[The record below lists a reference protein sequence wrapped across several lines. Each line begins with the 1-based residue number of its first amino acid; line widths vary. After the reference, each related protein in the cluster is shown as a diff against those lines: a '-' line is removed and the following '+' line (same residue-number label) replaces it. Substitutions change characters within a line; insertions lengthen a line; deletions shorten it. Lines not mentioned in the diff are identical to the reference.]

1 MRPDTMGGASGPAL
15 ALPGH
20 GDISPARKTGKRSL
34 VLGREPGGSSLA
46 SPGHEGGDRNHGSWD
61 AQHPQDQR
69 CSERRQFWL
78 LLFAQSGWYSCHR
91 LLSAQLG
98 LGVGEADRPTV
109 SRPSKPS
116 VHDHEGLADAGVG
129 RILPRRTV
137 TNTLYPTTSA
147 RAHTDDAYA
156 TSPERDLSSLHSV
169 AIVHDYLNQRGGAER
184 VVLELSDMWP
194 SAPIYTSLYRAGSTF
209 PEFQGRDIR
218 SSLLDHLP
226 VDRGFRN
233 LYPLYPSAFTLLG
246 EIQADVVL
254 ASSSGW
260 AHIARADPRAL
271 HVVYC
276 YTPARWLYGG
286 EHLGGRDDRS
296 LRRAMA
302 RPALGVLQ
310 RVDRKAA
317 LRADLYIAI
326 SQAVQRRIR
335 TTYGIDAALVPPPVD
350 LDRFRPTPRGERL
363 LTVSRLLP
371 YKHVELLVRAATRV
385 GIGLDVVGDGP
396 MLPHLRE
403 IAGPSVKLH
412 GGVEDAAV
420 VELMESCRAVCIA
433 AEEDFGLVAVEA
445 QAAGKPVVAYGAGGS
460 LETVEEGLS
469 GVFFTERTEDSVIAA
484 IAASEHLD
492 ASPQVIAARAR
503 RFSRAAF
510 RARMDQVLE
519 KALERRHS
527 RPAASEQAEG

>member
-1 MRPDTMGGASGPAL
+1 MTNSLQPTAGARGNT
-15 ALPGH
+15 
-20 GDISPARKTGKRSL
+20 GDL
-34 VLGREPGGSSLA
+34 
-46 SPGHEGGDRNHGSWD
+46 N
-61 AQHPQDQR
+61 
-69 CSERRQFWL
+69 
-78 LLFAQSGWYSCHR
+78 
-91 LLSAQLG
+91 
-98 LGVGEADRPTV
+98 
-109 SRPSKPS
+109 
-116 VHDHEGLADAGVG
+116 
-129 RILPRRTV
+129 
-137 TNTLYPTTSA
+137 
-147 RAHTDDAYA
+147 A
-156 TSPERDLSSLHSV
+156 TAPERDPGSLRSI

-194 SAPIYTSLYRAGSTF
+194 AAPIYTSLYRADSTF

-218 SSLLDHLP
+218 STLLDHLP
-226 VDRGFRN
+226 VDRGFRT
-233 LYPLYPSAFTLLG
+233 LFPLYPSAFSLLG

-260 AHIARADPRAL
+260 AHMARAVPDAL

-286 EHLGGRDDRS
+286 HHLQGRHDRS

-302 RPALGVLQ
+302 RPAFGALR
-310 RVDRKAA
+310 RVDRSAA

-326 SQAVQRRIR
+326 SQAVQRRIKR
-335 TTYGIDAALVPPPVD
+335 TYGIDAALVPPPVN
-350 LDRFRPTPRGERL
+350 LERFRPTPRGERL

-371 YKHVELLVRAATRV
+371 YKHVELLVRAATQA

-396 MLPHLRE
+396 LLPYLRE

-412 GGVEDAAV
+412 GGVDDAALL
-420 VELMESCRAVCIA
+420 ELMQGCRAVCVA

-460 LETVEEGLS
+460 LETVEEGFT
-469 GVFFTERTEDSVIAA
+469 GVFFRQRTEDSVNAA

-492 ASPQVIAARAR
+492 ATPEMIAARAR

-510 RARMDQVLE
+510 RVRLAQVLE
-519 KALERRHS
+519 EAHERRAHATN
-527 RPAASEQAEG
+527 RLGAP